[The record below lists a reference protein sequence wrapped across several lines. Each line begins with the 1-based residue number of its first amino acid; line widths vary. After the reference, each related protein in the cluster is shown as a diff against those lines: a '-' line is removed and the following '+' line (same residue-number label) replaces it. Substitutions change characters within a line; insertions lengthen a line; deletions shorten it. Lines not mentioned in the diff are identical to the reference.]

1 MRPEDRRLIESVKL
15 NDHAVLERVVNA
27 GGELYSVIL
36 VDGVELYSAPTEDEA
51 GLLAFY
57 REA

>member
-1 MRPEDRRLIESVKL
+1 MRTDDRRLIESTKL
-15 NDHAVLERVVNA
+15 DEHAELQRVVNA
-27 GGELYSVIL
+27 GGEPYSVIL

-57 REA
+57 SEA